1 MRYSSV
7 AIPLALAARAAAV
20 ESDVW
25 AFGNGFYTG
34 PPTNAHITR
43 ATWSLVPPDVPSNYT
58 VKNTDDEVWVS
69 LWIGLSST
77 AGDYDADLYQPL
89 LNWSPDNESQ
99 YVHQLLHDL
108 ESRML
113 TTEGAAPPQ
122 MTSGVSPLAR
132 TLPVSDPSL
141 QPGTRTGILMMC
153 LDGQNGQAYVTVP
166 ADTQVDFEGM
176 LKH

>member
-58 VKNTDDEVWVS
+58 VNNTDDEVWVS

-99 YVHQLLHDL
+99 YVHHLND
-108 ESRML
+108 SRKSML
-113 TTEGAAPPQ
+113 TNQLRGCPAPDDEWCVAAS
-122 MTSGVSPLAR
+122 TY
-132 TLPVSDPSL
+132 T
-141 QPGTRTGILMMC
+141 PG
-153 LDGQNGQAYVTVP
+153 Q
-166 ADTQVDFEGM
+166 
-176 LKH
+176 